1 MKTNYWWLVAAT
13 LSTGL
18 MAQTNSSAPTAAP
31 APNPASPEPAPAMA
45 AAPATT
51 NAPSAP
57 AAKKAPAKKKP
68 AARAPKPVKL
78 VNLAPGPTLVTASNV
93 NVRGQASLS
102 GEVIT
107 RLTKGDTVTVIEQI
121 TLEKPKADEP
131 AQWARIAFPTNAHV
145 FVNALFIDATNKTVT
160 PAKLNLRAGAG
171 ENFSVVG
178 TLRRGDAINEIVT
191 KGDWME
197 IEVPTNAFAFIAAEY
212 LKSEAPVVTAEPA
225 PVTTPPLVVTPI
237 VTTPAETNAPAPPVV
252 AVEAT
257 NVVAATNEP
266 IAIVATNE
274 PPAKPAVVEE
284 PPAPPRIVQREGI
297 VRSTWSIQAP
307 TPFALVNAETGET
320 LNYLY
325 TTSPE
330 LNLKRYRGV
339 RVVVTGE
346 EGLDKRW
353 RNTPVLTIQRIQVPE

>member
-18 MAQTNSSAPTAAP
+18 MAQTNSPAPTTAP
-31 APNPASPEPAPAMA
+31 ALA

-51 NAPSAP
+51 NV
-57 AAKKAPAKKKP
+57 PAKQKP
-68 AARAPKPVKL
+68 AVRAPKPVTL

-93 NVRGQASLS
+93 NVRGQAGFN

-107 RLTKGDTVTVIEQI
+107 TLIQGDIVTVLGLITIER
-121 TLEKPKADEP
+121 PKADEP
-131 AQWARIAFPTNAHV
+131 AQWARIAFPAKAHV
-145 FVNALFIDATNKTVT
+145 FVNAMFIDAANKTVK

-178 TLRRGDAINEIVT
+178 LLKRGDSVHEIVT

-197 IEVPTNAFAFIAAEY
+197 IEAPPGAFAFIAAEY
-212 LKSEAPVVTAEPA
+212 LKSEAPAVAAAEPA
-225 PVTTPPLVVTPI
+225 PVTTPPLVVTPV
-237 VTTPAETNAPAPPVV
+237 VTAPAETNAPAQPAI

-274 PPAKPAVVEE
+274 PVAKPPEAEA

-297 VRSTWSIQAP
+297 VRSTWSVQAP
-307 TPFALVNAETGET
+307 TPFALVNTETGET

-325 TTSPE
+325 TASPE
-330 LNLKRYRGV
+330 LNLKRYRGL
-339 RVVVTGE
+339 RVFVTGE
-346 EGLDKRW
+346 EGLDQRW
-353 RNTPVLTIQRIQVPE
+353 RNTPVLTIQKIQLLE

>member
-1 MKTNYWWLVAAT
+1 
-13 LSTGL
+13 
-18 MAQTNSSAPTAAP
+18 MAQTNSP
-31 APNPASPEPAPAMA
+31 APQLRQRASGH
-45 AAPATT
+45 
-51 NAPSAP
+51 
-57 AAKKAPAKKKP
+57 
-68 AARAPKPVKL
+68 
-78 VNLAPGPTLVTASNV
+78 APGPTLVTASNV
-93 NVRGQASLS
+93 NVRGQASLG

-107 RLTKGDTVTVIEQI
+107 RLTKGDTVTVLEQI

-131 AQWARIAFPTNAHV
+131 AQWARIVFPTNAHV
-145 FVNALFIDATNKTVT
+145 FVNAAFIDATNKTVT

-197 IEVPTNAFAFIAAEY
+197 IEAPTNAFAFIAAEY
-212 LKSEAPVVTAEPA
+212 LKSETPAVTAEPA
-225 PVTTPPLVVTPI
+225 PVTAPPLVVTPI
-237 VTTPAETNAPAPPVV
+237 VTTPAETNAPTAPDTNAPALPVV

-297 VRSTWSIQAP
+297 VRSTWSVQAP

-320 LNYLY
+320 LDYLY

-330 LNLKRYRGV
+330 LNLKRYRGL

-353 RNTPVLTIQRIQVPE
+353 RNTPVLTIQRIQAPE